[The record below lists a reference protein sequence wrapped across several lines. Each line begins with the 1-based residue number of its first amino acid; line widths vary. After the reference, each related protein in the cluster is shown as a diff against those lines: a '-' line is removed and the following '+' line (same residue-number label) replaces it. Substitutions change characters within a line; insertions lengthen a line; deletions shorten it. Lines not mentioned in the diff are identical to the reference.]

1 VVDKFLGFE
10 AELHELFVVILVPS
24 ANLLAEPLVDDE
36 LAHVARKLSAEEPI
50 LEPIAAVN
58 FGE

>member
-24 ANLLAEPLVDDE
+24 ANLLAEPLVDE

>member
-24 ANLLAEPLVDDE
+24 ANLLAEPLVDE
-36 LAHVARKLSAEEPI
+36 LAHVARKLSAKEPI